1 VREKRTGGF
10 TLMEVVVALAV
21 LGVGLIVII
30 ELFSGGLRVGRVSG
44 EYTRAVG
51 YARVKMEDIALAREI
66 KEGMEEGEF
75 DKNYRW
81 RLEVMRVDLLPGEQ
95 PVDIT
100 LPVDLYQI
108 KLQVI
113 WKSGS
118 QERAAAVESMKVIKR
133 TDHEANT

>member
-1 VREKRTGGF
+1 MREKRTRGF

-30 ELFSGGLRVGRVSG
+30 ELFSGGLRVGRISG

-75 DKNYRW
+75 DKDYRW
-81 RLEVMRVDLLPGEQ
+81 HLEVKRVDLLPGEQ

-118 QERAAAVESMKVIKR
+118 QERSASLESMKVIKR
-133 TDHEANT
+133 TDHEANA

>member
-1 VREKRTGGF
+1 VREKRTRGF

-30 ELFSGGLRVGRVSG
+30 ELFSGGLRLGRVSG

-81 RLEVMRVDLLPGEQ
+81 HLEVQKVNILPGEQ
-95 PVDIT
+95 PFDIT

-118 QERAAAVESMKVIKR
+118 QERSAGIESMKVIKR

>member
-1 VREKRTGGF
+1 MREKRTGGF

>member
-1 VREKRTGGF
+1 MREKRTRGF

-30 ELFSGGLRVGRVSG
+30 ELFSGGLRVGRISG

-81 RLEVMRVDLLPGEQ
+81 RLEVKKVNILPGEQ
-95 PVDIT
+95 PSDFT
-100 LPVDLYQI
+100 LPVELYQI
-108 KLQVI
+108 RLQVI

-118 QERAAAVESMKVIKR
+118 QERSADLESMKAVKW

>member
-1 VREKRTGGF
+1 MREKRTRGF

-30 ELFSGGLRVGRVSG
+30 ELFSGGLRVGRISG

-75 DKNYRW
+75 DKDYRW
-81 RLEVMRVDLLPGEQ
+81 HLEVKRVDLLPGEQ

-113 WKSGS
+113 WRSGS
-118 QERAAAVESMKVIKR
+118 LERSTAIESMKVIKR
-133 TDHEANT
+133 TDHEANA

>member
-1 VREKRTGGF
+1 
-10 TLMEVVVALAV
+10 MEVVVALAV

-118 QERAAAVESMKVIKR
+118 QERAATIESMKVIKR

>member
-1 VREKRTGGF
+1 MREKRTRGF

-21 LGVGLIVII
+21 LGVGLVVII

-44 EYTRAVG
+44 EYTRAVD
-51 YARVKMEDIALAREI
+51 YARVKMEGIALAREV

-75 DKNYRW
+75 DRNYRW
-81 RLEVMRVDLLPGEQ
+81 HLEVKRVDLLPGEQ

-118 QERAAAVESMKVIKR
+118 QERSAAIESMKVIKR

>member
-1 VREKRTGGF
+1 MREKRTGGF
-10 TLMEVVVALAV
+10 TLLEVVVALAV

-81 RLEVMRVDLLPGEQ
+81 HLEVTRVDLLPGEQ

-118 QERAAAVESMKVIKR
+118 QERSAAIESMKVIKR

>member
-1 VREKRTGGF
+1 MCDQRTHGF

-44 EYTRAVG
+44 EYSQAVG
-51 YARVKMEDIALAREI
+51 YARLKMEDISLAREI
-66 KEGMEEGEF
+66 NEGMEEGEF
-75 DKNYRW
+75 DKSYRW
-81 RLEVMRVDLLPGEQ
+81 RLEVQKVNILPENQ
-95 PVDIT
+95 PFDIS

-108 KLQVI
+108 KLRVI
-113 WKSGS
+113 WRSGA
-118 QERAAAVESMKVIKR
+118 QERSAELESMKVIKR

>member
-1 VREKRTGGF
+1 
-10 TLMEVVVALAV
+10 MEVVVALAL

-44 EYTRAVG
+44 EYTQAVG

-75 DKNYRW
+75 DKNFRW
-81 RLEVMRVDLLPGEQ
+81 HLEVKRVDLLTGEP

-113 WKSGS
+113 WRSGS
-118 QERAAAVESMKVIKR
+118 QERSAAIESMKVIKR